1 MATAQK
7 TLQNHKS
14 ESLRLAAEKELQEKM
29 NRGFFALSPEQR
41 TELVISPQG
50 ALLSQ
55 SNRERYFY
63 VNYPDLDAATK
74 NKFTPEVMNK
84 FGTYEKNMV
93 FNDQFLDL
101 TESARAQL
109 IL

>member
-1 MATAQK
+1 MQD
-7 TLQNHKS
+7 
-14 ESLRLAAEKELQEKM
+14 KM

-41 TELVISPQG
+41 AELMISPNG
-50 ALLSQ
+50 ALLNQ
-55 SNRERYFY
+55 SNRERFFY
-63 VNYPDLDAATK
+63 VNYPDLDVTAK
-74 NKFTPEVMNK
+74 SKFTPEVMQK

-101 TESARAQL
+101 TESARAKL